1 MIFHLKSINGHY
13 ANFIKTV
20 TTIKNMHATFDMCLL
35 LLSENS
41 ETSDVERAMNLQETQ
56 RLPNFDL

>member
-1 MIFHLKSINGHY
+1 MIFHLKSINGRY

-20 TTIKNMHATFDMCLL
+20 TAIKNMHATFDMCLL

-56 RLPNFDL
+56 RLHNFDL

>member
-20 TTIKNMHATFDMCLL
+20 TIKNMHATFDMCLL

-56 RLPNFDL
+56 RLHNFDL